1 MFFVAR
7 LVPPVKEPTF
17 KFTLE
22 TNKPPVLL
30 ATLFEDVFFAM
41 GETESTQAAGNN
53 ANYVLSFRYW
63 MADNSNNNNNNNNNN
78 DDSGMHATIMLSKN
92 AGRYR
97 IQSHHF
103 GALWFVASELTIRLN
118 KVSVL
123 LRVLHWK
130 N

>member
-1 MFFVAR
+1 MPMFFVAR

-30 ATLFEDVFFAM
+30 ATLFEDLFVAM
-41 GETESTQAAGNN
+41 GESESAQAAGNN

-63 MADNSNNNNNNNNNN
+63 LSDNAGNKMN
-78 DDSGMHATIMLSKN
+78 ATIMLSKN

-97 IQSHHF
+97 VQSHHL
-103 GALWFVASELTIRLN
+103 GALWFVANELTKRLG
-118 KVSVL
+118 
-123 LRVLHWK
+123 RYFEAIAR
-130 N
+130 